1 MFRKSWGYLL
11 KLLQVNSYREG
22 KGNPCHLLSISTSFS
37 YDLSVQNQ
45 NNDFKPFHRN
55 QIQRLVLSQSH
66 TQSPFN
72 PPLPPPLAF
81 DNLHA
86 PSLLTHLLFLLL
98 SIVHRTRFIAPPF
111 SVSSY
116 CFCPYRRVRIPVPF
130 WRERP
135 ASSHPHHPPFPP
147 HSLSLAVRELPC
159 HNNNNRTSQSGNP
172 WIRKALAAGTVCYV
186 AKRRLWGLSG

>member
-1 MFRKSWGYLL
+1 MFRKSWGYFL

-22 KGNPCHLLSISTSFS
+22 KGNPCHLFSTSTSSS
-37 YDLSVQNQ
+37 YDLSE
-45 NNDFKPFHRN
+45 FKPVHRN
-55 QIQRLVLSQSH
+55 QIQRLVLSQTH
-66 TQSPFN
+66 TQSPYN
-72 PPLPPPLAF
+72 PRLPPPLTF

-116 CFCPYRRVRIPVPF
+116 CFCSYHRVRIPVPF

-135 ASSHPHHPPFPP
+135 ASSHPHHPLFPP
-147 HSLSLAVRELPC
+147 SSLPLPVRELPC

-186 AKRRLWGLSG
+186 AKRRLWRLSG